1 MVMALSIM
9 AILLSIAISFAVFI
23 ISDINKSKSIDDSI
37 VSYYAAETAAERT
50 IFLFRKGGKEKTGNF
65 LYNPDNP
72 PSETNDPTALSA
84 SDKNGSLADNNAVW
98 TIQDSID
105 YEPTVFRQRL
115 YNGQGLKLYF
125 LNRAATQNPAS
136 IVIDWQG
143 ISDFTK
149 VQATFT
155 QLNPQS
161 KNNVLVYY
169 TDYSDL
175 VTALSNK
182 CIDFRDV
189 AIDSNIYGSWKSDYV
204 VEIKALGSSDTD
216 YVDTLTVKAYDS
228 ICGAPTTQNL
238 QAITNITIRAVG
250 NYHKSKQEIVVQ
262 LPPRD
267 PLSGLLSFVL
277 FSERDITKDY

>member
-1 MVMALSIM
+1 MALSIM
-9 AILLSIAISFAVFI
+9 AILLSIAIGFAVFI

-37 VSYYAAETAAERT
+37 IAYYAAESGAERT
-50 IFLFRKGGKEKTGNF
+50 IFLFRKGGKEKIDNF
-65 LYNPDNP
+65 SYDPDTNPR
-72 PSETNDPTALSA
+72 ALA
-84 SDKNGSLADNNAVW
+84 VSDKAGDLTENDSKW
-98 TIQDSID
+98 TIESSTD

-149 VQATFT
+149 VQAAFT
-155 QLNPQS
+155 QLKPQS
-161 KNNVLVYY
+161 KNNILVYY

-175 VTALSNK
+175 VAPLSK

-189 AIDSNIYGSWKSDYV
+189 AIGSGVYGSWKSDYV

-216 YVDTLTVKAYDS
+216 YVDTLTVKAYDVS
-228 ICGAPTTQNL
+228 CNTPDPQHNTE
-238 QAITNITIRAVG
+238 AITNITIRAVG

-277 FSERDITKDY
+277 FSERDITKSY